1 MRRELEAPKLSAK
14 GAPKLNILTTPQ
26 KKLLTR
32 SLSVRAAVENDP
44 PESPRTYSP
53 KAIDT
58 FFKGF

>member
-1 MRRELEAPKLSAK
+1 MV
-14 GAPKLNILTTPQ
+14 
-26 KKLLTR
+26 KLLTR